1 MIYGASLGC
10 IFMTIL
16 NAFQI
21 TLFMKNKKFQIQS
34 NESDQ
39 GMYSEVFES
48 VFKLI
53 IISPARIY
61 EQH

>member
-1 MIYGASLGC
+1 
-10 IFMTIL
+10 MTIL